1 MEQAD
6 RDEITRELKAH
17 PARKGLVFNIAVTVV
32 EIGGAIGLF
41 HIARSMGGSDVVAY
55 LVGSIAPALGALV
68 IWARSKKFSGASA
81 AIFAFTALS
90 AVVAIVG
97 STDPKVLLY
106 KDCATTALIG
116 LVFGLS
122 CVLMPRP
129 VIFYFAQR
137 YGTDG
142 TGQGMAAFD
151 KMWAAYPGFR
161 RSMYQISI
169 LWAAV
174 FLIQAG
180 VTALIIRSTT
190 FNTAYN
196 WDQTLP
202 IVALVVAMMLTMII
216 SRHAQRLGKARQA
229 AAGHDLRPTSG

>member
-1 MEQAD
+1 MEQPD

-17 PARKGLVFNIAVTVV
+17 PAKKGLAFNIAVTVL

-55 LVGSIAPALGALV
+55 LVGSIAPVLGALV

-90 AVVAIVG
+90 AVVALVG

-129 VIFYFAQR
+129 VMFYFAQR

-142 TGQGMAAFD
+142 TGEGMAVFD

-169 LWAAV
+169 VWATV
-174 FLIQAG
+174 FLVQAG

-190 FNTAYN
+190 FNSAYT

-202 IVALVVAMMLTMII
+202 IAALVVAMVLTAII
-216 SRHAQRLGKARQA
+216 SRHAQRAGKARQA
-229 AAGHDLRPTSG
+229 AVGRDPRPMPG